1 MSGTVPDLY
10 DVAVIG
16 GGPAGA
22 TVATFLAQ
30 FGRRVVVFEK
40 QRHPRFHIGESL
52 LPKNLPI
59 LESLGVAAEVA
70 AIGVYKS
77 GAEFVSPNHDR
88 RQAFHFSDALDP
100 EPDHAYQ
107 VHRSQFDEILLR
119 NARTKG
125 AEVRENCV
133 ATDFEA
139 HTGICRLTVTENG
152 VSEVCSARFAIDASG
167 RDCFLSRRVG
177 TRIRD
182 RNHNSA
188 AIFAHFEGVSADAW
202 ATQGNIAIYF
212 FDHGWIWMI
221 PLPGGLTSI
230 GAVCM
235 PDYLK
240 TRSGSLDDFFLETL
254 RLAPKVWEVLSDA
267 RATTPVRGAGNYSYK
282 ADRAYG
288 DRFLLLGDAYA
299 FIDPVFSSGV
309 YLAMSGAEVAAT
321 AVHRSLDEPGR
332 ANTLF
337 EAYQRHVDRRLD
349 RLSWIIHRF
358 NMPAMRNLFMLPRDI
373 LGIRSA
379 VISLLAGNISSGY
392 SVTWRLALFKAL
404 YLVRRIIEFRRN
416 RLWAAR
422 QHRVRSISMPEDEV
436 TERS

>member
-1 MSGTVPDLY
+1 MPETDPVQF

-22 TVATFLAQ
+22 TVATLLAQ
-30 FGRRVVVFEK
+30 CGRRVVVFEK

-59 LESLGVAAEVA
+59 LERLGIAAEVA
-70 AIGVYKS
+70 ATGVYKS
-77 GAEFVSPNHDR
+77 GAEFVSPDLDK

-100 EPDHAYQ
+100 QPDHAYQ

-139 HTGICRLTVTENG
+139 DAGICRLTVTENG
-152 VSEVCSARFAIDASG
+152 VSEVCSARFVIDASG

-188 AIFAHFEGVSADAW
+188 AIFAHFEGVPADAW

-235 PDYLK
+235 PDYMK
-240 TRSGSLDDFFLETL
+240 TRSGSLDDFFPGN
-254 RLAPKVWEVLSDA
+254 LAACPESLGGPLGRPGHHAGA
-267 RATTPVRGAGNYSYK
+267 RCG
-282 ADRAYG
+282 
-288 DRFLLLGDAYA
+288 
-299 FIDPVFSSGV
+299 
-309 YLAMSGAEVAAT
+309 
-321 AVHRSLDEPGR
+321 
-332 ANTLF
+332 
-337 EAYQRHVDRRLD
+337 
-349 RLSWIIHRF
+349 
-358 NMPAMRNLFMLPRDI
+358 
-373 LGIRSA
+373 
-379 VISLLAGNISSGY
+379 
-392 SVTWRLALFKAL
+392 
-404 YLVRRIIEFRRN
+404 
-416 RLWAAR
+416 
-422 QHRVRSISMPEDEV
+422 
-436 TERS
+436 

>member
-1 MSGTVPDLY
+1 MSGTAPVHF

-22 TVATFLAQ
+22 TVATLLAQ
-30 FGRRVVVFEK
+30 YGRRVVVFEK

-59 LESLGVAAEVA
+59 LERLGVATEVA
-70 AIGVYKS
+70 ATGVYKS
-77 GAEFVSPNHDR
+77 GAEFVSPDLDQ

-107 VHRSQFDEILLR
+107 VCRSQFDEILLR

-133 ATDFEA
+133 VTDFESD
-139 HTGICRLTVTENG
+139 TGICRLTVMENG
-152 VSEVCSARFAIDASG
+152 VSEVCSARFVIDASG
-167 RDCFLSRRVG
+167 RDCFLSKRVG

-202 ATQGNIAIYF
+202 ATQGNLAVYF
-212 FDHGWIWMI
+212 FEHGWIWMI
-221 PLPGGLTSI
+221 PLPGSLTSI

-337 EAYQRHVDRRLD
+337 EAYRRHVDRRLD

-358 NMPAMRNLFMLPRDI
+358 NMPAMRNLFMSPRDT

-379 VISLLAGNISSGY
+379 VISLLAGNISSSY

-422 QHRVRSISMPEDEV
+422 QRCVRSISMPEDEV